1 MVPFHIWLPE
11 AHVEAPTTGS
21 VILAGI
27 LLKLGSYGFYVFLYH
42 YFLSQLIYFTP
53 FVYTL
58 AVIGIVYTSLTAI
71 RQTDLKRIIAYAS
84 VAHMNM
90 IVLGLFSLNIQ
101 GVEGSIIQ
109 MISHG
114 IVSSAL
120 FLCVGVLYDR
130 YHTRLIKFYSGL
142 VHVMPIFIVSFLLF
156 TFANAALPGTCNFIG
171 EFLIFVGILQDN
183 FLVTLV
189 ASTSIILSGV
199 YSLWLFNRLAYGN
212 IKTQYIKQFVD
223 MNEREFAVFIPLI
236 FLTIFVGIFPDFLMN
251 KLHAFYSVYF

>member
-1 MVPFHIWLPE
+1 
-11 AHVEAPTTGS
+11 
-21 VILAGI
+21 
-27 LLKLGSYGFYVFLYH
+27 
-42 YFLSQLIYFTP
+42 
-53 FVYTL
+53 
-58 AVIGIVYTSLTAI
+58 
-71 RQTDLKRIIAYAS
+71 
-84 VAHMNM
+84 
-90 IVLGLFSLNIQ
+90 
-101 GVEGSIIQ
+101 